1 LRGYSAFESFRTYHR
16 QPFRLDE
23 HLDRLYR
30 SAALMELT
38 IPWPREQ
45 VAGVITQVIERNAY
59 THAAIRILVTGGIS
73 EDTILPGAQS
83 TLAVLITPLGG
94 TKLSPSVIR
103 AIASNFQDG
112 LQ

>member
-94 TKLSPSVIR
+94 TK
-103 AIASNFQDG
+103 
-112 LQ
+112 

>member
-1 LRGYSAFESFRTYHR
+1 
-16 QPFRLDE
+16 
-23 HLDRLYR
+23 
-30 SAALMELT
+30 MELT

-83 TLAVLITPLGG
+83 TLAVLITPLGC
-94 TKLSPSVIR
+94 TK
-103 AIASNFQDG
+103 
-112 LQ
+112 